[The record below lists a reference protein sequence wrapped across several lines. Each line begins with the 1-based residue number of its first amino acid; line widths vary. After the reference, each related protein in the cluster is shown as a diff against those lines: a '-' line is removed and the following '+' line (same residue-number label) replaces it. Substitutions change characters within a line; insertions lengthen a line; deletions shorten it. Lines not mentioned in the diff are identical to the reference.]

1 MHSPTPGADSLL
13 GLLINFLDPSGYLL
27 GLLAYFLGLL
37 IFLLDPLA
45 NIPEPSPR
53 QPTGCL
59 RGCYE
64 RNTPI
69 KPSR

>member
-1 MHSPTPGADSLL
+1 MQAPVPGADSLP
-13 GLLINFLDPSGYLL
+13 GPFINILEPLAYLL
-27 GLLAYFLGLL
+27 GLLIY
-37 IFLLDPLA
+37 LLDPLA

-59 RGCYE
+59 RGCYD
-64 RNTPI
+64 RYTPI